1 MDRIVE
7 QCAPE
12 PMRAHCSTLVQ
23 CMAHLPGWGEKNFQ
37 VCVCVRV
44 RVCVC
49 EHVHVRA
56 GGQAARAGAGVCV
69 CVRAGVFA
77 CVVGFGL
84 VGSGDACMRACWCVC
99 GRVRMC
105 VHACAERAER

>member
-56 GGQAARAGAGVCV
+56 GGQAARAGAGLISMKQLL
-69 CVRAGVFA
+69 RGDAGEVFA
-77 CVVGFGL
+77 EWKAKPDKVIY
-84 VGSGDACMRACWCVC
+84 
-99 GRVRMC
+99 
-105 VHACAERAER
+105 